1 MDVHVHVVPRHIKP
15 VKLPNLGG
23 GGDDKI
29 ENKGNFQTNTFYSF
43 TFIQIQWVFKPR
55 IGPFIGNFPD
65 NLLVYLIY
73 SYFCALDISY
83 IIM

>member
-1 MDVHVHVVPRHIKP
+1 MDVHVHVVPRHIRP

-23 GGDDKI
+23 GGGDKI
-29 ENKGNFQTNTFYSF
+29 EKKDNFQTNTF
-43 TFIQIQWVFKPR
+43 FIYINTNTVGIQTTYR
-55 IGPFIGNFPD
+55 SFIGNFSD

-73 SYFCALDISY
+73 TYYCALDISY